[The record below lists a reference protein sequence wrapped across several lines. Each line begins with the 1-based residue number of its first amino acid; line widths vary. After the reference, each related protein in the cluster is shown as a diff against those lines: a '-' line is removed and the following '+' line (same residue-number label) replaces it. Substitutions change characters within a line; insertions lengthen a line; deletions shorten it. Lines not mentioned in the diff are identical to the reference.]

1 MLRQVGG
8 STHLGH
14 YDKLI
19 AWKLELL
26 DRVAQNDL
34 GESVRVHLCDT
45 SNEIPCVPSDDDRRT
60 LAVSKVVIP

>member
-8 STHLGH
+8 STYLRHD
-14 YDKLI
+14 DKLI

-45 SNEIPCVPSDDDRRT
+45 SNEIHCVPSDDDRRT